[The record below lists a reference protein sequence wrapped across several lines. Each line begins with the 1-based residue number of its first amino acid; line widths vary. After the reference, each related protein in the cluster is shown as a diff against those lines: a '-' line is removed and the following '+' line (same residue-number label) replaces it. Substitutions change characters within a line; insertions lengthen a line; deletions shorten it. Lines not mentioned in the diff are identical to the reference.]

1 MVAFGS
7 ALCGGLVILY
17 LFFVAV
23 GTVKIGDAIGATV
36 VVLVLALIWL
46 LAYWQR
52 RRTNAS
58 VFQRPERERRGF

>member
-23 GTVKIGDAIGATV
+23 GTVKIGDAVGATI
-36 VVLVLALIWL
+36 VVLVLGLIWL
-46 LAYWQR
+46 FAYLYR
-52 RRTNAS
+52 RRTNAG
-58 VFQRPERERRGF
+58 VWQRPERERRGF